1 MFPPLHLQ
9 SSCQNFNHYKY
20 DKTNKTQGEIPM
32 SELDKTI
39 EELEA
44 EVQGELEEA
53 AQDAPKKGAAKG
65 ESMDKVEGEVQDL
78 GGAGEESTEAESGS
92 AKAGDKM
99 KKATD
104 AQTKGAKDAG
114 GADTPT
120 KIKEPLAA
128 ETEIEHD
135 GEALEEKAM
144 TKAEML
150 NAMASKME
158 MMKAKELKAMYNKM
172 EMMGKEEEEESVKVD
187 ESTLD
192 ERIAS
197 VDVSDDVSALTQDE
211 ELSEEFKDKAA
222 TIFEA
227 AVKSKLRSEVE
238 RIEESKVQEVAEEVN
253 RVRDEL
259 TEKVDNY
266 MNYVVEEW
274 MKENEIAIERGLKG
288 EIAEDFISGLKDLFA
303 EHYIDVPDE
312 KYDLLGTQSEKIDEL
327 EAKLNEQIEKSAEM
341 KKSHDVLVRESVFAE
356 VASDLADTEVE
367 KFKALAEDV
376 DFTNEE
382 SFRGKLDTLKESYF
396 PKATTVAESVDS
408 ETDGSESFDTTGAMA
423 AYMAAIS
430 TNVKRAK

>member
-1 MFPPLHLQ
+1 
-9 SSCQNFNHYKY
+9 
-20 DKTNKTQGEIPM
+20 M
-32 SELDKTI
+32 SEIDKTI

-120 KIKEPLAA
+120 KIKEPIAA

-144 TKAEML
+144 TKSEML

-197 VDVSDDVSALTQDE
+197 VDVSDDVSALTKDE

-227 AVKSKLRSEVE
+227 AIKSKLRSEVE
-238 RIEESKVQEVAEEVN
+238 RIEEDKVQEVAEEVN

-356 VASDLADTEVE
+356 VSSDLAATEVE
-367 KFKALAEDV
+367 KFKSLAEEV
-376 DFTNEE
+376 DFSNEE
-382 SFRGKLDTLKESYF
+382 SFKEKLDQLKESYF
-396 PKATTVAESVDS
+396 PKATTVAESVDAV
-408 ETDGSESFDTTGAMA
+408 EENGQSFDTTGAMS
-423 AYMAAIS
+423 AYMSAIS
-430 TNVKRAK
+430 KNVKRAK

>member
-1 MFPPLHLQ
+1 
-9 SSCQNFNHYKY
+9 
-20 DKTNKTQGEIPM
+20 M

-44 EVQGELEEA
+44 EVAAELEEA
-53 AQDAPKKGAAKG
+53 AQDAPKKGAEKG
-65 ESMDKVEGEVQDL
+65 DSMEKVEGEVQDT
-78 GGAGEESTEAESGS
+78 GKAVVDPEEKKGPDA
-92 AKAGDKM
+92 AKAT
-99 KKATD
+99 KKAAD

-114 GADTPT
+114 GDDTPT
-120 KIKEPLAA
+120 AVKEPLAA
-128 ETEIEHD
+128 GDEVDHD
-135 GEALEEKAM
+135 GEELEEARM

-150 NAMASKME
+150 QAMYDKME
-158 MMKAKELKAMYNKM
+158 GMKATDLKASYDKMMKDE
-172 EMMGKEEEEESVKVD
+172 EVEEEESQVD

-192 ERIAS
+192 DRLAS
-197 VDVSDDVSALTQDE
+197 VDVSEDVSALTEGE

-238 RIEESKVQEVAEEVN
+238 RIEMEKTQEVAEEIN
-253 RVRDEL
+253 TVRDEL

-288 EIAEDFISGLKDLFA
+288 EIAEDFISGLKSLFE

-312 KYDLLGTQSEKIDEL
+312 KYDILGSQSEKIDEL
-327 EAKLNEQIEKSAEM
+327 EAKLNEQIEKTAEL

-367 KFKALAEDV
+367 KFKSLAEEVEFAD
-376 DFTNEE
+376 EE
-382 SFRGKLDTLKESYF
+382 SFKAKLDQLKESYF
-396 PKATTVAESVDS
+396 PKATTIAESVDS
-408 ETDGSESFDTTGAMA
+408 ETDGSEAFDTTGAMA

-430 TNVKRAK
+430 KNVKRAKN

>member
-1 MFPPLHLQ
+1 
-9 SSCQNFNHYKY
+9 
-20 DKTNKTQGEIPM
+20 M

-44 EVQGELEEA
+44 EVQAELEEA
-53 AQDAPKKGAAKG
+53 AQDAPTKGAAKG
-65 ESMDKVEGEVQDL
+65 DSMEKVDGEVQDL
-78 GGAGEESTEAESGS
+78 GKAVDSAETAKGPDG
-92 AKAGDKM
+92 AKAT
-99 KKATD
+99 KKASD

-114 GADTPT
+114 GNDTPT
-120 KIKEPLAA
+120 AIKEPLAA
-128 ETEIEHD
+128 GTEIDHD
-135 GEALEEKAM
+135 GEELEEARM
-144 TKAEML
+144 TK
-150 NAMASKME
+150 E
-158 MMKAKELKAMYNKM
+158 MMKAEMQKKMESMKAMDLKAAYEAMCKGEGYGAMKA
-172 EMMGKEEEEESVKVD
+172 EKEEESVD
-187 ESTLD
+187 ESTLED
-192 ERIAS
+192 RLSS
-197 VDVSDDVSALTQDE
+197 VDVSEDVTALTEGE

-238 RIEESKVQEVAEEVN
+238 RIEEAKTQEVAEEVN

-259 TEKVDNY
+259 TEKVDAY

-288 EIAEDFISGLKDLFA
+288 EIAEDFISGLKSLFE

-312 KYDLLGTQSEKIDEL
+312 KYDILGTQSEKIDEL
-327 EAKLNEQIEKSAEM
+327 EAKLNEQIEKTADL

-367 KFKALAEDV
+367 KFKSLAEDV
-376 DFTNEE
+376 DFTDED

-396 PKATTVAESVDS
+396 PKATTIAESVDS
-408 ETDGSESFDTTGAMA
+408 ETDGSESFDTTGAMS

-430 TNVKRAK
+430 KNVKRAKD